1 MKYITRKKKSNK
13 FIYVDEKNVEIK
25 NKELLN
31 KISKI
36 YIAPAYTDV
45 RIFPNSNDLLAY
57 GYDDAGRKQYVYSE
71 NFKLKRENKK
81 YCKGK

>member
-25 NKELLN
+25 NKEVLN

-36 YIAPAYTDV
+36 YTKV
-45 RIFPNSNDLLAY
+45 CLW
-57 GYDDAGRKQYVYSE
+57 Q
-71 NFKLKRENKK
+71 KK
-81 YCKGK
+81 SQQII